1 MILRRDIPSS
11 GWKKNKSKHGTCFNH
26 GHRSTTNDS
35 LGTRIIIQF
44 TFGTT
49 CDLKREWWAHCTAL

>member
-26 GHRSTTNDS
+26 GTGQ
-35 LGTRIIIQF
+35 LPM
-44 TFGTT
+44 
-49 CDLKREWWAHCTAL
+49 TAWGHALLYSSPSAQHAI

>member
-35 LGTRIIIQF
+35 LGTRIINLLYSSPSAQQAI
-44 TFGTT
+44 
-49 CDLKREWWAHCTAL
+49 